1 MKLYYSP
8 AACSL
13 APHIVLREAGVPFTL
28 QKVDTERHVTDGGD
42 YYAINPKGQVPLL
55 ELDDG
60 ARLSEGP
67 VIAQF
72 IADHAHATTLMP
84 AAGTHERY
92 RVMEWQ
98 NYITSEL
105 HKSFTPLFAPG
116 LDADA
121 KRTLA
126 ARLRKKYEWVDAQLA
141 GRSYLTGETFTAAD
155 AYLFVVTAWA
165 RFVQLDLGD
174 LHHLQSFV
182 RRVQGLVAGGEPLRV
197 QVSSDAQHGHVIRVS
212 LAGTHGAERDRL
224 AAAVHQRL
232 DPLTLRH
239 HVE

>member
-1 MKLYYSP
+1 MWIVNTMRATFNTPGVLAMKLYYSP

-13 APHIVLREAGVPFTL
+13 APHIVLREAGLAFTL
-28 QKVDTERHVTDGGD
+28 QKVDTERHVVGDSGD
-42 YYAINPKGQVPLL
+42 YYTINPKGQVPLL

-72 IADHAHATTLMP
+72 IADLAGATPLMP
-84 AAGTHERY
+84 AAGTRERY

-141 GRSYLTGETFTAAD
+141 DRTHLTGEAFTAAD

-174 LHHLQSFV
+174 LQHLQAFV
-182 RRVQGLVAGGEPLRV
+182 RRVAQRPAVRDAMRAEGLPA
-197 QVSSDAQHGHVIRVS
+197 
-212 LAGTHGAERDRL
+212 
-224 AAAVHQRL
+224 
-232 DPLTLRH
+232 
-239 HVE
+239 